1 MICTLGNFATKL
13 LRGDPAGISRVHGRA
28 EVRTIGSHTTRLYP
42 IFHPAAALYTPATLE
57 TLREDF
63 SAAAGRAGD
72 AGAAPARRTP
82 VSPSPSPRPSPS
94 RPSEPAAAAPAGEAE
109 QLGLF

>member
-1 MICTLGNFATKL
+1 MYLA
-13 LRGDPAGISRVHGRA
+13 S
-28 EVRTIGSHTTRLYP
+28 S

-63 SAAAGRAGD
+63 RLLPGVLAMP
-72 AGAAPARRTP
+72 APAPAPEP
-82 VSPSPSPRPSPS
+82 VAEPEPVPEPEP
-94 RPSEPAAAAPAGEAE
+94 PSEPASAAPAGEAE